1 MPRRWARWAKVL
13 RASTYLKPE
22 ARSRRRALPAAR
34 QEVYKGDELGRCS
47 GCHQPPM
54 IRLSLFLQNVVANA
68 GYHGDVV
75 AVFAHGTH
83 HIVDMAVA
91 SALTE

>member
-1 MPRRWARWAKVL
+1 
-13 RASTYLKPE
+13 
-22 ARSRRRALPAAR
+22 
-34 QEVYKGDELGRCS
+34 
-47 GCHQPPM
+47 M